1 MPGGI
6 TGRYAADLDSL
17 DASLGVRFRWNERA
31 SLLERAKCLEKI
43 EWNVSRS
50 QFQAGCGRKG
60 FVMIKSGASRSVPL
74 IRWLA

>member
-6 TGRYAADLDSL
+6 TGIYTVDLDSL
-17 DASLGVRFRWNERA
+17 DASLGVRFRWNERVRA

-60 FVMIKSGASRSVPL
+60 FVMIKSGPL
-74 IRWLA
+74 GACP

>member
-6 TGRYAADLDSL
+6 TGIHTADLDSL

-31 SLLERAKCLEKI
+31 RESKVFGENRVECLLKPVPGRLLQKGLCYDKIRAS
-43 EWNVSRS
+43 WS
-50 QFQAGCGRKG
+50 A
-60 FVMIKSGASRSVPL
+60 PL